1 MASSIITLLTD
12 FGLQDPFVGIM
23 KGVILK
29 IHPAATIVDL
39 THGVPP
45 QNVLA
50 GALILKQAVPFFP
63 RGSIHVVVV
72 DPGVGSNRR
81 GLLVETQTHFFVG
94 PDNGLLSLA
103 APEEEVVRIVHL
115 TNPRFF
121 LSPPSSTFHGRDVF
135 APVAAY
141 LSAEVTPTE
150 LGPQVATM
158 EKLCVPLPR
167 QEKTQVVGEVIYI
180 DHFGNLI
187 TNIPEHAFLP
197 FPRDRLFINIGQTQ
211 IRGLSF
217 TYTAVTEGEF
227 VAVVNSW
234 GYLEIAA
241 RNDSAAGRTGS
252 SVGEPVRVTL
262 LGGEKTDVAP

>member
-1 MASSIITLLTD
+1 MASPIITLLTD

-29 IHPAATIVDL
+29 IHSDATVVDL

-50 GALILKQAVPFFP
+50 GALILRQAAPFFP
-63 RGSIHVVVV
+63 PGSIHVAVV
-72 DPGVGSNRR
+72 DPGVGSERR
-81 GLLVETQTHFFVG
+81 GLLVETRTQFFVG

-103 APEEEVVRIVHL
+103 APEEEVVRTVHL

-141 LSAEVTPTE
+141 LSAGVSLTDF
-150 LGPQVATM
+150 GPQVATI
-158 EKLCVPLPR
+158 ERLCLPLPH
-167 QEKTQVVGEVIYI
+167 QEKAKVVGEVVYI

-187 TNIPEHAFLP
+187 TNIPEHALLP
-197 FPRDRLFINIGQTQ
+197 FPRDRLFINIRGVQ

-227 VAVVNSW
+227 VGVVSSW
-234 GYLEIAA
+234 GYLEIAV
-241 RNDSAAGRTGS
+241 RNGSAARRTGS
-252 SVGEPVRVTL
+252 SVGEPVIITL
-262 LGGEKTDVAP
+262 PDGEKADVTA